1 MYHGYFNLRE
11 SPFNLT
17 PDPRFFFGNGPVQDA
32 LEALCQGI
40 EQRKGFIVITGEAG
54 TGKTTLLKRFIQSAA
69 ARVYTLGILDPHLT
83 FVELLQCAF
92 GTYGLPPCANDQ
104 VTMARQLE
112 RYLVE
117 QLERDRVVTMLID
130 EAQDLDD
137 ALLERLGMLTDMER
151 DGARLLQLVLVGQPS
166 LDERLAM
173 PLFNQLQQCVTLR
186 SQLRPLTDGE
196 IRGYVDHRLMAA
208 GYSGEPIFSAPAIER
223 IAAFSRGVPRLINVI
238 CDNAL
243 LTACAMAQPWVGAA
257 FIDDVADEL
266 HLGPL
271 PTSAARWTLPAQQIP
286 EAWGAAKPVGDYGV
300 ADIDALPGRR
310 AGKYL
315 PDSVAPMAV
324 RSARPDDSPSG
335 DVHWPGL
342 LLGFAAL
349 TLVVAAVVTVQ
360 PGKSSFQPVRANITR
375 VIEAV
380 TPLPGQFY
388 RLLMTRGESADGNVT
403 LSTHR
408 QLAEV
413 RPVWRA
419 PDQPKAAVLDNQT
432 TDVDGTHHSAVKTSP
447 RPQPVAPPTAAP
459 HAPGERASANVTR
472 TRPVEFVVVDN
483 SFVRTQPAAEAE
495 IIMALRPGT
504 HIQLVNRRGDYLL
517 VRAPKSGL
525 NQGFVH
531 KEDAF
536 FEPVN

>member
-1 MYHGYFNLRE
+1 MYQGFFNLRE

-17 PDPRFFFGNGPVQDA
+17 TDPRFFFGNGSVQDA
-32 LEALCQGI
+32 FETLCQGV

-69 ARVYTLGILDPHLT
+69 ARIYTLGILDPHLT
-83 FVELLQCAF
+83 FVELLQCAS
-92 GTYGLPPCANDQ
+92 GTFGLPPCAIDQ

-130 EAQDLDD
+130 EAQDLGD
-137 ALLERLGMLTDMER
+137 AMLEQLGMLTNLER
-151 DGARLLQLVLVGQPS
+151 DGARLLQLVLVGQPT
-166 LDERLAM
+166 LDERLAL
-173 PLFNQLQQCVTLR
+173 PLFGQLQQCVSLR
-186 SQLRPLTDGE
+186 SQLLPLTDDE
-196 IRGYVDHRLMAA
+196 IRGYIDHRLMAA
-208 GYSGEPIFSAPAIER
+208 GYRGDPIFSAPAIER

-243 LTACAMAQPWVGAA
+243 LTAGAMAQARIGAA
-257 FIDDVADEL
+257 IIEDVAGEL
-266 HLGPL
+266 QLGPS
-271 PTSAARWTLPAQQIP
+271 PKYAVRWTLSTQQIP
-286 EAWGAAKPVGDYGV
+286 ETWSAAKAIGDYGV
-300 ADIDALPGRR
+300 ADVDALPGGR
-310 AGKYL
+310 AGKCL

-324 RSARPDDSPSG
+324 RSARPDDLPSR

-342 LLGFAAL
+342 LLGFASL
-349 TLVVAAVVTVQ
+349 TLVFAAVVTMQ
-360 PGKSSFQPVRANITR
+360 PGNSSFRPVRANITR
-375 VIEAV
+375 VKEAI

-388 RLLMTRGESADGNVT
+388 RLLMTRGESANANVT
-403 LSTHR
+403 LNIHR
-408 QLAEV
+408 ELPEV
-413 RPVWRA
+413 RPAWRS
-419 PDQPKAAVLDNQT
+419 PDQPQAAVLDNQAT
-432 TDVDGTHHSAVKTSP
+432 GVDDAHHRAVKTSS
-447 RPQPVAPPTAAP
+447 RPQSVATQTAAP
-459 HAPGERASANVTR
+459 HAPSEPSRANVTR

-483 SFVRTQPAAEAE
+483 SFVRTQPASEAE

-504 HIQLVNRRGDYLL
+504 HIQLVYRRGDYLL
-517 VRAPKSGL
+517 VRAPESGL